1 MSPKVLSV
9 RQGRALMNLTLQFVH
24 LKHGTFLQSSKDQ
37 WATKVQ
43 SEGWK
48 GYWIPFKDQSSK
60 KNLQAAH
67 KVKTSIADIGDGCD
81 LVMLFIHG
89 GGMVKGNALMYLTNY
104 RAWMKELQIKYGV
117 KIGILT
123 IEYGL
128 SPENPYPFALNECV
142 AAYRY
147 LVEERGIDSRRIV
160 ISGQVLFSPWV
171 MCPKPLKDSKDDYIS
186 NNGGRIYIEAYTQN
200 LASVQT
206 SQYAAPIRAA
216 TLAGLPRMLIFIG
229 GVETLKPSIDGFVE
243 KAITDGVQVE
253 AHMKSGMPHDYAL
266 VENVSS
272 AKIVR
277 EVDEIVGKFIANI
290 NDEYVKRSVA
300 L

>member
-9 RQGRALMNLTLQFVH
+9 RQGRALMNLSLQFVH

-67 KVKTSIADIGDGCD
+67 KVKTSIADIGVGCD

-89 GGMVKGNALMYLTNY
+89 GGMVKGNALMYLANY

-123 IEYGL
+123 IEY
-128 SPENPYPFALNECV
+128 
-142 AAYRY
+142 
-147 LVEERGIDSRRIV
+147 
-160 ISGQVLFSPWV
+160 
-171 MCPKPLKDSKDDYIS
+171 
-186 NNGGRIYIEAYTQN
+186 
-200 LASVQT
+200 
-206 SQYAAPIRAA
+206 
-216 TLAGLPRMLIFIG
+216 
-229 GVETLKPSIDGFVE
+229 
-243 KAITDGVQVE
+243 
-253 AHMKSGMPHDYAL
+253 
-266 VENVSS
+266 
-272 AKIVR
+272 
-277 EVDEIVGKFIANI
+277 
-290 NDEYVKRSVA
+290 
-300 L
+300 